1 MKFEDVMQMVGN
13 TPHVRVRSPEAESA
27 NIYVKL
33 EGYNPTG
40 SIKDRAYLYLI
51 RGKRAD
57 IM

>member
-40 SIKDRAYLYLI
+40 SIKDRAYLYMI